1 MKRVQPRLRGT
12 GAGPTCDK
20 DAASGNKEE
29 EFVVVGGAVAGADRQ
44 TVVLL
49 GQTFVWPTID
59 WGTSGKSAQLRPH
72 CMQLIIVLPL

>member
-29 EFVVVGGAVAGADRQ
+29 EFVVGGGGCCRGRQ
-44 TVVLL
+44 T
-49 GQTFVWPTID
+49 D
-59 WGTSGKSAQLRPH
+59 SSAFRTDFCLAYN
-72 CMQLIIVLPL
+72 